1 MNEQLTLSLSL
12 LQCLYSVGCPGTWGV
27 FWRSWT
33 APSGRAGS
41 RRGGGCGGVRR
52 RGTSW
57 WSPAPSSEPPPAPP
71 GPPSDKQHTHH
82 VNTDSTYTM
91 YINRIYKHIII
102 SHADIQY
109 VFTAINWTRIFDFQR
124 IYLIAILVPMNR
136 GIKYHFSIQW

>member
-1 MNEQLTLSLSL
+1 MNRWHSLSL
-12 LQCLYSVGCPGTWGV
+12 LQCLYSVECPGTWGV

-71 GPPSDKQHTHH
+71 GLPSDKQHTHH

-91 YINRIYKHIII
+91 YINRIYFTCWHIIC
-102 SHADIQY
+102 
-109 VFTAINWTRIFDFQR
+109 
-124 IYLIAILVPMNR
+124 IYSNKLNKNFWLSKNIVIAIHVPMNR